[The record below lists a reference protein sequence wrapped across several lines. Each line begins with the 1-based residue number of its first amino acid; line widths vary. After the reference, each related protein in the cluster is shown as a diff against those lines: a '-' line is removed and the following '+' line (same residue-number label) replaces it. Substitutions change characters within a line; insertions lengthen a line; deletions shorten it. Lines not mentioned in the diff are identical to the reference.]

1 MDFNNFMEMVKDN
14 MQFIVGDTAKVE
26 IKEISKNNGR
36 IYHGITVI
44 EKDTNCAPSLYLDD
58 MFAEYCKGMS
68 IEDIME
74 RLRTL
79 YFKSKCDGDID
90 VSFFDSYDKVC
101 DRVMF
106 KLIGY
111 EKNKKM
117 LENMPFRKITDLAVV
132 YFCEVSD
139 PRIGKGVIMIRNE
152 HIAHWNIDEERLYQ
166 DALLNTPRLNPVT
179 LNSLLDTVEEL
190 SGMKVLDENED
201 DFGML
206 VLSNKSKMFGASAI
220 LYPNVL
226 QEIADKKECDLII
239 IPSSVHEVILMPM
252 KNAMNSMALQN
263 LKNIVECVNQE
274 SVGLEDI
281 LSDNVYRYDRA
292 KGRCE
297 LALG

>member
-1 MDFNNFMEMVKDN
+1 MDFNNFMEMIKDN
-14 MQFIVGDTAKVE
+14 MQFIVGDAAKVE

-44 EKDTNCAPSLYLDD
+44 EKDTNCSPSLYLDD

-79 YFKSKCDGDID
+79 YFKSKCEGNID
-90 VSFFDSYDKVC
+90 VSFFEDYDKVC

-117 LENMPFRKITDLAVV
+117 LENMPFRTITDLAVV

-139 PRIGKGVIMIRNE
+139 PRIGTGVIMIRNE

-166 DALLNTPRLNPVT
+166 DALLNTPRLNPVSI
-179 LNSLLDTVEEL
+179 NSLMDTVAEL
-190 SGMKVLDENED
+190 SGISDLEDED
-201 DFGML
+201 DFGMM
-206 VLSNKSKMFGASAI
+206 VLSNQNKMFGASAI
-220 LYPNVL
+220 LYPDIL
-226 QEIADKKECDLII
+226 QEVADRFECDLII
-239 IPSSVHEVILMPM
+239 IPSSVHEVILMPNRHEM
-252 KNAMNSMALQN
+252 GDLELQN
-263 LKNIVECVNQE
+263 LKNIVECVNRE

-281 LSDNVYRYDRA
+281 LSDNVYRYDRFN
-292 KGRCE
+292 GRCE
-297 LALG
+297 LALS

>member
-1 MDFNNFMEMVKDN
+1 MDFNNFMEMIKDN
-14 MQFIVGDTAKVE
+14 MQFIVGDAAKVE

-44 EKDTNCAPSLYLDD
+44 EKDTNCSPSLYLDD

-79 YFKSKCDGDID
+79 YFKSKCEGNID
-90 VSFFDSYDKVC
+90 VSFFEDYDKVC

-117 LENMPFRKITDLAVV
+117 LENMPFRTITDLAVV

-139 PRIGKGVIMIRNE
+139 PRIGTGVIMIRNE

-166 DALLNTPRLNPVT
+166 DALLNTPRLNPVSI
-179 LNSLLDTVEEL
+179 NSLMDTVAEL
-190 SGMKVLDENED
+190 SGISDLEDED
-201 DFGML
+201 DFGMM
-206 VLSNKSKMFGASAI
+206 VLSNQNKMFGASAI
-220 LYPNVL
+220 LYPDIL
-226 QEIADKKECDLII
+226 QEVADRFECDLII
-239 IPSSVHEVILMPM
+239 IPSSVHEVILMPNRHEM
-252 KNAMNSMALQN
+252 GDLELHN
-263 LKNIVECVNQE
+263 LKNIVECVNRE

-281 LSDNVYRYDRA
+281 LSDNVYRYDRFN
-292 KGRCE
+292 GRCE
-297 LALG
+297 LALS

>member
-1 MDFNNFMEMVKDN
+1 MDFNNFMEMIKDN
-14 MQFIVGDTAKVE
+14 MQFIVGDAAKVE

-44 EKDTNCAPSLYLDD
+44 EKDTNCSPSLYLDD

-79 YFKSKCDGDID
+79 YFKSKCEGNID
-90 VSFFDSYDKVC
+90 VSFFDDYDKVC

-117 LENMPFRKITDLAVV
+117 LENMPFRTITDLAVV

-139 PRIGKGVIMIRNE
+139 PRIGTGVIMIRNE

-166 DALLNTPRLNPVT
+166 DALLNTPRLNPVSI
-179 LNSLLDTVEEL
+179 NSLMDTVAEL
-190 SGMKVLDENED
+190 SGISDLEDED
-201 DFGML
+201 DFGMM
-206 VLSNKSKMFGASAI
+206 VLSNQNKMFGASAI
-220 LYPNVL
+220 LYPDIL
-226 QEIADKKECDLII
+226 QEVADRFECDLII
-239 IPSSVHEVILMPM
+239 IPSSVHEVILMPNRHEM
-252 KNAMNSMALQN
+252 GDLELQN
-263 LKNIVECVNQE
+263 LKNIVECVNRE

-281 LSDNVYRYDRA
+281 LSDNVYRYDRFN
-292 KGRCE
+292 GRCE
-297 LALG
+297 LALS

>member
-1 MDFNNFMEMVKDN
+1 MDFNNFMEMIKDN
-14 MQFIVGDTAKVE
+14 MQFIVGDAAKVE

-44 EKDTNCAPSLYLDD
+44 EKDTNCSPSLYLDD

-79 YFKSKCDGDID
+79 YFKSKCEGNID
-90 VSFFDSYDKVC
+90 VSFFDDYDKVC

-117 LENMPFRKITDLAVV
+117 LENMPFRTITDLAVV

-139 PRIGKGVIMIRNE
+139 PRIGTGVIMIRNE

-166 DALLNTPRLNPVT
+166 DALLNTPRLNPVSI
-179 LNSLLDTVEEL
+179 NSLMDTVAEI
-190 SGMKVLDENED
+190 SGISDLEDED
-201 DFGML
+201 DFGMM
-206 VLSNKSKMFGASAI
+206 VLSNQNKMFGASAI
-220 LYPNVL
+220 LYPDIL
-226 QEIADKKECDLII
+226 QEVADRFECDLII
-239 IPSSVHEVILMPM
+239 IPSSVHEVILMPNRHEM
-252 KNAMNSMALQN
+252 GDLELQN
-263 LKNIVECVNQE
+263 LKNIVECVNRE

-281 LSDNVYRYDRA
+281 LSDNVYRYDRFN
-292 KGRCE
+292 GRCE
-297 LALG
+297 LALS